1 MQWKQKLIKQPMT
14 KKKML
19 CGKYN
24 RGIQVL
30 TVRPIN
36 SLTAKSMYHVKMLNR
51 SEDHR
56 RLFVLYLCALIFR

>member
-1 MQWKQKLIKQPMT
+1 MQLKQKLIKQPMI

-19 CGKYN
+19 CGTYN

-36 SLTAKSMYHVKMLNR
+36 SLTAKRMYRVKMLNR

-56 RLFVLYLCALIFR
+56 KLFVLNLCTLIFR